1 MPTKEEQKK
10 EALKRLDFLAKN
22 GMSFKEPINAFKK
35 GSVGIFENLGAP
47 FRATYY
53 DLYLNKGDETYDKI
67 IDAKETF
74 ESEYDSVVYLI
85 QITHTDFGDLVTMFY
100 VNQAQDSWDLDMA
113 DLQDGIAYADVYNIT
128 TEYAELGTIK
138 FAYDKSCGGIY
149 RVA

>member
-1 MPTKEEQKK
+1 MTMKEEQRK

-22 GMSFKEPINAFKK
+22 GMSFKEPIKAFEK

-53 DLYLNKGDETYDKI
+53 DLYLNKGDERYDKI

-74 ESEYDSVVYLI
+74 ESEFDSVVYLI
-85 QITHTDFGDLVTMFY
+85 QITHTDIGELVSMFY
-100 VNQAQDSWDLDMA
+100 VSESRDSWEWDKQDLKE
-113 DLQDGIAYADVYNIT
+113 GITCADVYNLDD
-128 TEYAELGTIK
+128 EYADLGNIQ